1 MPGGAPLTDDASL
14 PVHPPGVEGPA
25 AGSPDTV
32 VAEPRTTWWRV
43 LAAVSLLLV
52 TVAALVIGAKIAARS
67 DPNAPLALPGVEAPA
82 AESAPC
88 TTLLSALH
96 GTIGDQPPRTLDPPV
111 PGAAAWGNPPIVLRC
126 GIPTPA
132 ELSCSS
138 ALQVVDG
145 VAWLQLSG
153 SGQTTYLVADRPVR
167 IALTVPDG
175 SGTAAIQDV
184 SAIVAGT
191 TQQQSVCSEGALTP
205 VEGD

>member
-1 MPGGAPLTDDASL
+1 
-14 PVHPPGVEGPA
+14 
-25 AGSPDTV
+25 
-32 VAEPRTTWWRV
+32 V

-52 TVAALVIGAKIAARS
+52 AVAAIVIGAKIAART
-67 DPNAPLALPGVEAPA
+67 DPNAPLALPGADAPA
-82 AESAPC
+82 AGSEAC

-96 GTIGDQPPRTLDPPV
+96 GTVGDQPPRTVDPPV
-111 PGAAAWGNPPIVLRC
+111 PGAAAWGNPPSVLRC

-153 SGQTTYLVADRPVR
+153 TGQTTYLAADRPVR

-175 SGTAAIQDV
+175 SGTATIQDV
-184 SAIVAGT
+184 SRVIAGT
-191 TQQQSVCSEGALTP
+191 TAQQPVCTNGALTP
-205 VEGD
+205 VAGD

>member
-1 MPGGAPLTDDASL
+1 M
-14 PVHPPGVEGPA
+14 
-25 AGSPDTV
+25 
-32 VAEPRTTWWRV
+32 
-43 LAAVSLLLV
+43 AAVSLLGV
-52 TVAALVIGAKIAARS
+52 AVAALVVGAKVASRT

-82 AESAPC
+82 AQSATC

-96 GTIGDQPPRTLDPPV
+96 GTVGDQPPRTIDPPV

-132 ELSCSS
+132 ELNCSS

-153 SGQTTYLVADRPVR
+153 TGQTTYLVADRPVR

-184 SAIVAGT
+184 SRVLTGT
-191 TQQQSVCSEGALTP
+191 TPQQSVCTDGALTP